1 MAHMRLDDTKQ
12 VLEGGSLSLQERQDG
27 KITATNDDSKIC
39 RACQKS
45 VSVDPGRRLGG
56 LA

>member
-12 VLEGGSLSLQERQDG
+12 VLEGGRLSVQEWPDG
-27 KITATNDDSKIC
+27 KSTATNDDSKIC
-39 RACQKS
+39 RACQNS